1 MNCKYP
7 TGIACYLFTVS
18 DYNVFKCLE
27 ILMFVTFVDA
37 LNQCRRRL
45 PQCQSMHSF
54 HLAWAIAIR
63 CYKASPMD
71 YCRNFS
77 QFKMRQHVLSQE
89 HGGVTTSHQCYM
101 ICTGCLF
108 DKELH
113 SRLPVWF
120 FTRCL
125 DRLRN
130 I

>member
-101 ICTGCLF
+101 IYTLAACSTKNCVPITS
-108 DKELH
+108 H
-113 SRLPVWF
+113 YITPVTPF
-120 FTRCL
+120 CFL
-125 DRLRN
+125 
-130 I
+130 